1 MPYLTT
7 WITISVG
14 ACPLRVMR
22 TTHEFSNN
30 QITNVI
36 DPSGT
41 MRGNQRTLGLSRK
54 MC

>member
-1 MPYLTT
+1 MTYLTT
-7 WITISVG
+7 WITNSVG

-22 TTHEFSNN
+22 TTQEFSNN

-41 MRGNQRTLGLSRK
+41 MRGNQRTLGLSHEV
-54 MC
+54 C